1 MTTAETTGAAAPP
14 AATPAGRRH
23 EAEQGGGLTGTWTM
37 VRFILRR
44 DRVRLPVWIVG
55 ILLLVL
61 STAASI
67 GDLYPTQ
74 ADLDTAAATASDNG
88 ALLAL
93 QGPDYGLD
101 TLGGQVVFNMGAF
114 GYVVVALMGMF
125 LVGRHTRADEETGR
139 TELLRATVL
148 GRNAPVTAVLLV
160 AAGAFAV
167 LGALIALSLMSQ
179 DLATEGSVVYGAA
192 MGGFGLLFAG
202 VTAVTAQITE
212 HNRTA
217 LGTAGAVLGASYVI
231 RAIGDIGDGTL
242 SWFSPMGWAMGSR
255 PFAGER
261 PWTLLLLAGAT
272 LALVGVAY
280 ALLGIRDL
288 GGSLVPPRPGPARAS
303 TALTQPLGL
312 ATRLQRGSLLGWAA
326 ALALTGVAYGS
337 VGQDVGD
344 LIGDNQAVEDIIAQ
358 AGGSLTDSYFN
369 TSLLMMALITGGF
382 AVSSVLR
389 LRGEETSGHAE
400 VLLAT
405 AVSRTRW
412 AASHVTVAIA
422 GSALIMLLAGL
433 GMGITYAV
441 IASDAGQI
449 GRLTGAALAF
459 VPPLWVVI
467 GLTFALFGLVPRAVA
482 AASGALGLFVVIGL
496 FGQLFELP
504 DWLID
509 VSPFQHVPKVPIE
522 GFSLGSTAAL
532 VAVAAA
538 LLAVGFAGFR
548 RRDAGYRALP
558 GSVAEALAGLRK
570 DERRWSRVRTPKPV
584 PPLRVRASSS
594 GESAGPA
601 MSRWAQ
607 GMPSPTKSCRNT
619 PAIDAPPQRLPE
631 MFLMSATSESSS
643 ARISFGSGSGHTGS
657 PSASAAACTWS
668 RSPSWLPINP
678 AIFVPS
684 ATMHAP
690 VSVARSTMASGSSS
704 VASASAS
711 ASTNRPSASVFSTS
725 TVVPLRMRNTSP
737 TRVASPPGML
747 SVRGR

>member
-1 MTTAETTGAAAPP
+1 MTTAETTGAAPPPP
-14 AATPAGRRH
+14 AATHAGRRH
-23 EAEQGGGLTGTWTM
+23 EADQGGGLTGTWTM

-55 ILLLVL
+55 IVLLVL

-167 LGALIALSLMSQ
+167 LGALIALSVMSQ

-280 ALLGIRDL
+280 ALLSIRDL
-288 GGSLVPPRPGPARAS
+288 GGGLVPPRPGPARAS
-303 TALTQPLGL
+303 TALTRPLGL

-412 AASHVTVAIA
+412 AASHLTVAIA

-433 GMGITYAV
+433 GMGITYGV

-467 GLTFALFGLVPRAVA
+467 GLTFALFGFVPRAVA
-482 AASGALGLFVVIGL
+482 AAWGALGLFVVIGL

-509 VSPFQHVPKVPIE
+509 VSPFQHVPQVPIE
-522 GFSLGSTAAL
+522 GLSLGSTAAL

-548 RRDAGYRALP
+548 RRDAGY
-558 GSVAEALAGLRK
+558 
-570 DERRWSRVRTPKPV
+570 
-584 PPLRVRASSS
+584 
-594 GESAGPA
+594 
-601 MSRWAQ
+601 
-607 GMPSPTKSCRNT
+607 
-619 PAIDAPPQRLPE
+619 
-631 MFLMSATSESSS
+631 
-643 ARISFGSGSGHTGS
+643 
-657 PSASAAACTWS
+657 
-668 RSPSWLPINP
+668 
-678 AIFVPS
+678 
-684 ATMHAP
+684 
-690 VSVARSTMASGSSS
+690 
-704 VASASAS
+704 
-711 ASTNRPSASVFSTS
+711 
-725 TVVPLRMRNTSP
+725 
-737 TRVASPPGML
+737 
-747 SVRGR
+747 

>member
-14 AATPAGRRH
+14 PAATHAGRRH

-37 VRFILRR
+37 VHFILRR

-55 ILLLVL
+55 IVLLVL

-74 ADLDTAAATASDNG
+74 ADLDTAAATASDNA

-114 GYVVVALMGMF
+114 GYVVMALMGMF

-160 AAGAFAV
+160 ATAAFAV

-192 MGGFGLLFAG
+192 MGAFGLLFAG
-202 VTAVTAQITE
+202 VTAVTAQVTE

-217 LGTAGAVLGASYVI
+217 LGTAGAILGASYVI
-231 RAIGDIGDGTL
+231 RAIGDVGDGTL

-288 GGSLVPPRPGPARAS
+288 GGGLVPPRPGPARAS
-303 TALTQPLGL
+303 AALTRPLGL
-312 ATRLQRGSLLGWAA
+312 AARLQRGSFVGWAA
-326 ALALTGVAYGS
+326 ALALTGIAYGS
-337 VGQDVGD
+337 IGQDVGD
-344 LIGDNQAVEDIIAQ
+344 LIGDNNAFEDIIAQ
-358 AGGSLTDSYFN
+358 AGGSLTDSYFS
-369 TSLLMMALITGGF
+369 TSLLLVALITGAF

-389 LRGEETSGHAE
+389 LRSEETAGRAE

-405 AVSRTRW
+405 AVSRARW
-412 AASHVTVAIA
+412 AASHLTVALV
-422 GSALIMLLAGL
+422 GSGLIMLLAGL
-433 GMGITYAV
+433 GMGITYGVA
-441 IASDAGQI
+441 AGDAGQI
-449 GRLTGAALAF
+449 GRLTGAAVAF

-482 AASGALGLFVVIGL
+482 AAWGALGLFVVIGL
-496 FGQLFELP
+496 FGQLFGLP

-509 VSPFQHVPKVPIE
+509 VSPFQHVPQMPVE

-532 VAVAAA
+532 LAIAAA
-538 LLAVGFAGFR
+538 LLAAGFAGFR
-548 RRDAGYRALP
+548 RRDAGY
-558 GSVAEALAGLRK
+558 
-570 DERRWSRVRTPKPV
+570 
-584 PPLRVRASSS
+584 
-594 GESAGPA
+594 
-601 MSRWAQ
+601 
-607 GMPSPTKSCRNT
+607 
-619 PAIDAPPQRLPE
+619 
-631 MFLMSATSESSS
+631 
-643 ARISFGSGSGHTGS
+643 
-657 PSASAAACTWS
+657 
-668 RSPSWLPINP
+668 
-678 AIFVPS
+678 
-684 ATMHAP
+684 
-690 VSVARSTMASGSSS
+690 
-704 VASASAS
+704 
-711 ASTNRPSASVFSTS
+711 
-725 TVVPLRMRNTSP
+725 
-737 TRVASPPGML
+737 
-747 SVRGR
+747 